1 MPNLNRVFLLG
12 RVVKDPE
19 LRYTPKQ
26 TAVAELGLAI
36 NRVTTDPEGQKHEEV
51 TFVDI
56 TLWPGKPRS
65 LSNISRKEVPSSS
78 KGVSNWT
85 LGTTGSPVRNVGE
98 HLRLLGSRKDSEAAA
113 SGPTPPPRPTAS
125 PLQRRAGTGGPAPD
139 PGDIPYSCDRG

>member
-1 MPNLNRVFLLG
+1 LNRVFLLG

-56 TLWPGKPRS
+56 TLWARQAEIAQQYLK
-65 LSNISRKEVPSSS
+65 K
-78 KGVSNWT
+78 
-85 LGTTGSPVRNVGE
+85 GSPVFNEG
-98 HLRLLGSRKDSEAAA
+98 RL
-113 SGPTPPPRPTAS
+113 
-125 PLQRRAGTGGPAPD
+125 
-139 PGDIPYSCDRG
+139 

>member
-56 TLWPGKPRS
+56 TLWARQAEIAQQYLK
-65 LSNISRKEVPSSS
+65 K
-78 KGVSNWT
+78 
-85 LGTTGSPVRNVGE
+85 GSPVFIEG
-98 HLRLLGSRKDSEAAA
+98 RLQLDTWDDRQPGQK
-113 SGPTPPPRPTAS
+113 
-125 PLQRRAGTGGPAPD
+125 RR
-139 PGDIPYSCDRG
+139 

>member
-56 TLWPGKPRS
+56 TLWARQAEIAQQYLK
-65 LSNISRKEVPSSS
+65 K
-78 KGVSNWT
+78 
-85 LGTTGSPVRNVGE
+85 GSPVFIEGGLQLDTWDDRQPGQK
-98 HLRLLGSRKDSEAAA
+98 RL
-113 SGPTPPPRPTAS
+113 
-125 PLQRRAGTGGPAPD
+125 
-139 PGDIPYSCDRG
+139 

>member
-56 TLWPGKPRS
+56 TLWARQAEIAQQYLEK
-65 LSNISRKEVPSSS
+65 
-78 KGVSNWT
+78 
-85 LGTTGSPVRNVGE
+85 GSPVFIEG
-98 HLRLLGSRKDSEAAA
+98 RLQLDTWDDRQPGQK
-113 SGPTPPPRPTAS
+113 
-125 PLQRRAGTGGPAPD
+125 RR
-139 PGDIPYSCDRG
+139 

>member
-12 RVVKDPE
+12 RVIKDPE

-56 TLWPGKPRS
+56 TLWARQAEIAQQYLK
-65 LSNISRKEVPSSS
+65 K
-78 KGVSNWT
+78 
-85 LGTTGSPVRNVGE
+85 GSPVFIEGGLQLDTWDDRQPGQK
-98 HLRLLGSRKDSEAAA
+98 RL
-113 SGPTPPPRPTAS
+113 
-125 PLQRRAGTGGPAPD
+125 
-139 PGDIPYSCDRG
+139 

>member
-1 MPNLNRVFLLG
+1 MNRVFLLG

-56 TLWPGKPRS
+56 TLWARQAEIAQQYLK
-65 LSNISRKEVPSSS
+65 K
-78 KGVSNWT
+78 
-85 LGTTGSPVRNVGE
+85 GSPVFIEGGLQLDTWDDRQPGQK
-98 HLRLLGSRKDSEAAA
+98 RL
-113 SGPTPPPRPTAS
+113 
-125 PLQRRAGTGGPAPD
+125 
-139 PGDIPYSCDRG
+139 

>member
-36 NRVTTDPEGQKHEEV
+36 NRVTTDPEARSTKKLPSSISRSG
-51 TFVDI
+51 
-56 TLWPGKPRS
+56 PGKPRS

-85 LGTTGSPVRNVGE
+85 LGRTGSPVRNVGE
-98 HLRLLGSRKDSEAAA
+98 HLRLLGSRQDSEAAA
-113 SGPTPPPRPTAS
+113 LWADSSSSAYRIAAS
-125 PLQRRAGTGGPAPD
+125 EESWHRRTCTWPWR
-139 PGDIPYSCDRG
+139 YSV

>member
-56 TLWPGKPRS
+56 TLWARQADIAQQYLK
-65 LSNISRKEVPSSS
+65 K
-78 KGVSNWT
+78 
-85 LGTTGSPVRNVGE
+85 GSPVFIEG
-98 HLRLLGSRKDSEAAA
+98 RLQLDTWDDRQPGQK
-113 SGPTPPPRPTAS
+113 
-125 PLQRRAGTGGPAPD
+125 RR
-139 PGDIPYSCDRG
+139 

>member
-56 TLWPGKPRS
+56 TLWARQAE
-65 LSNISRKEVPSSS
+65 KEVPSSS

-98 HLRLLGSRKDSEAAA
+98 HLRLLGSRQDSEAAA
-113 SGPTPPPRPTAS
+113 LWADSSSSA
-125 PLQRRAGTGGPAPD
+125 
-139 PGDIPYSCDRG
+139 